1 MRCNSKRASWAP
13 RFRPHRTIPSQ
24 SGPAGRAQNARRQKA
39 KGRASSRPCPTTA
52 SRTLPR
58 GPIPVSPAGTR
69 AGERSSCWQPNV
81 SQSRSCA
88 PAKNMHHM
96 KRRAQPQEDQHAQA
110 AEAPQW
116 CPRARDALLAVPV
129 STTPFVS
136 KERVP
141 PPPTGVGGTR
151 VRRPSSA
158 SGGAHGPWR
167 RPRES
172 GRSRRSRRPFTLKRH
187 VGLSCTGYPG

>member
-1 MRCNSKRASWAP
+1 LRCNSKRASWAP
-13 RFRPHRTIPSQ
+13 RFRPHRTVPSQ
-24 SGPAGRAQNARRQKA
+24 SGPAGRAQNARRREA
-39 KGRASSRPCPTTA
+39 KGRASRRLCPTTA
-52 SRTLPR
+52 SRTLAR

-81 SQSRSCA
+81 SQSGSCA
-88 PAKNMHHM
+88 PAKNMHQS

-141 PPPTGVGGTR
+141 SPPTGVGPLECVAHR
-151 VRRPSSA
+151 VQAAAPTA
-158 SGGAHGPWR
+158 LGGAT
-167 RPRES
+167 RES
-172 GRSRRSRRPFTLKRH
+172 GRSRRSQAGFTLKRH
-187 VGLSCTGYPG
+187 VGLSCIGYPG